1 MSYFTFRSVLGVF
14 IDNHDHARFLSM
26 NPSYVA
32 LRNNLVYLFMSR
44 GIPLLYYGTEQ
55 GFNGGNDPN
64 NRESLWPYMNTSH
77 VLYTFIKHLI
87 KVRKDQGND
96 WLKSD
101 QIERHVDPNIYS
113 FSRGKV
119 LIIITTANT
128 TTTVTIRSHPFKSG
142 QHLKNLLNQKQTF
155 KVSSNGVLVARLQD
169 GEPLVLA
176 ESENSVAKA
185 PPVMFSL
192 QIYSAL
198 LVVSVR
204 FLL

>member
-1 MSYFTFRSVLGVF
+1 
-14 IDNHDHARFLSM
+14 M

-77 VLYTFIKHLI
+77 VLYTFIKRLI
-87 KVRKDQGND
+87 KVHKDQGND
-96 WLKSD
+96 WLKTD
-101 QIERHVDPNIYS
+101 QIERYVSPNVYS
-113 FSRGKV
+113 FSRGKLLV
-119 LIIITTANT
+119 IITTANT
-128 TTTVTIRSHPFKSG
+128 TISATIPSHPFKSG
-142 QHLKNLLNQKQTF
+142 QHLKNLLNQKQSF
-155 KVSSNGVLVARLQD
+155 KVSSNGELVSRLHD

-176 ESENSVAKA
+176 ESESSGASGSSI
-185 PPVMFSL
+185 MFPL
-192 QIYSAL
+192 QIYST
-198 LVVSVR
+198 LVVASVKW